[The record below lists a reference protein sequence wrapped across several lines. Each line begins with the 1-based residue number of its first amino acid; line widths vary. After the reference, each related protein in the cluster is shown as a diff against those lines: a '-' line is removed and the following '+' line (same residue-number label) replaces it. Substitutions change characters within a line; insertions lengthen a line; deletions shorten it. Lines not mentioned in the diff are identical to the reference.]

1 MLLLAAAKEGIDR
14 WCETDVNACWPCQ
27 VEMGGA
33 FEAELY
39 GSNSLIVLSAPH
51 VSSFLSLVHAIPFTI
66 FSCAC
71 ACHISCRLVRFQT
84 LMIPSPLPDAKCSS
98 LHMGVRCDL
107 EIYNKFTHDSGSL
120 AKLYTPST
128 WPGSK
133 LARNG
138 WANMRSSFVA
148 LRALVYSLARSKG
161 CRLGSRLRVCLAT
174 FDPGAC
180 VDAADLLRALIFI
193 LSIKVLRSR
202 LRFAAVAR
210 EILVR
215 AGANADV
222 LPGRKNKRAA
232 AHPHFGI

>member
-1 MLLLAAAKEGIDR
+1 ML
-14 WCETDVNACWPCQ
+14 
-27 VEMGGA
+27 
-33 FEAELY
+33 
-39 GSNSLIVLSAPH
+39 
-51 VSSFLSLVHAIPFTI
+51 
-66 FSCAC
+66 
-71 ACHISCRLVRFQT
+71 
-84 LMIPSPLPDAKCSS
+84 DATWEYKI
-98 LHMGVRCDL
+98 R
-107 EIYNKFTHDSGSL
+107 YTHDSGSL

-138 WANMRSSFVA
+138 CANMRSNFVA
-148 LRALVYSLARSKG
+148 LRALVYSRARSKG
-161 CRLGSRLRVCLAT
+161 CKLGSRLRVCLAT

-193 LSIKVLRSR
+193 LSVEVLRSQ
-202 LRFAAVAR
+202 LRSAAVAQ

-215 AGANADV
+215 AGANTEV